1 MVEWSQRI
9 EESHILR
16 NKAAPKS
23 GDMAVDTS
31 VLSARGGVNGL
42 EWVVPFSIL
51 QTVKLPN
58 NYQCSVHKD

>member
-1 MVEWSQRI
+1 M
-9 EESHILR
+9 R

>member
-31 VLSARGGVNGL
+31 VLSARGGGERTGVGGT
-42 EWVVPFSIL
+42 F
-51 QTVKLPN
+51 
-58 NYQCSVHKD
+58 